1 MNDPSLEPTI
11 SRKVLT
17 TAQEQAVALTHKVL
31 SDFGAGKIRSL
42 ADIEDKYGIPCGDFA
57 RSSKEQPFPFQ
68 SSLLFSKYLTDYVS
82 NTRQRLIA
90 QQHLSSTGATKKL
103 KLKLADEKDCEP
115 FFNNPRLKLYREQQ
129 PVYEAIIEAQ
139 FLSPTPYRGVLQNGG
154 TGSGKTILAAKIID
168 RIIKENWHKPAGLP
182 IDLPFPIVW
191 FTVKNV
197 VNQTKRKLEDAGLG
211 AYLDKT
217 IYVYPYSYLTA
228 QGNGVL
234 LDITQEEDL
243 TQMSADGSP
252 VYYTKYTWRASALSA
267 YYIFDECHS
276 LAKPTSGRTKAIKSL
291 FECATN
297 YTFINSRFLWMS
309 ATAVERINDIEMF
322 VCSADIDY
330 NGQRITFANFRQ
342 SFAMQMALDG
352 RPDLPNVAA
361 TQRLFKAIGH
371 RVFEIPYFPWPFKA
385 INACRFYKFRT
396 DNHRQQ
402 YLNATDEYLERVEK
416 MGRNAP
422 NERAL
427 KYIFLLQ
434 LRKKVEPI
442 RAEQIADDMHRD
454 VQNGKTP
461 VMGTAFTGS
470 IIRAV
475 FHLCDKY
482 NYTRDDFSIIW
493 GGRANIKPDRILTTE
508 DLLQIVAEVAQ
519 SDDGMSREMR
529 KLIDLNLAWQEDRLL
544 FQDESAE
551 AQDER
556 YQRLKDL
563 RLIGLQNPTKR
574 QQEIDNLMSG
584 RSKFGFFTGQSGGTG
599 LSLEHHS
606 PNIPGPRVLY
616 ATPIY
621 SGKEFIQI
629 FGRCPRRNSISDTY
643 QYVCLMD
650 NTVESEH
657 VAPILDRKL
666 QCIQE
671 VGSRKLDLAEIL
683 MNLTADQLKA
693 NILNN
698 EKKIRTLEEAAAQ
711 AHEDERTQLHT
722 TEVDE
727 DADDNDEEK
736 D

>member
-1 MNDPSLEPTI
+1 MNESTASEPTI
-11 SRKVLT
+11 SKKVLT
-17 TAQEQAVALTHKVL
+17 TAQEQAVTLTHKVL
-31 SDFGAGKIRSL
+31 SDFGAGKVKSL
-42 ADIEDKYGIPCGDFA
+42 ADIEDKYGIPCGNFP
-57 RSSKEQPFPFQ
+57 REVKEQPFPFP
-68 SSLLFSKYLTDYVS
+68 SSLLFQKYLVEYIT

-90 QQHLSSTGATKKL
+90 QQHLQTSGATKKL
-103 KLKLADEKDCEP
+103 RLKLADEKDCES
-115 FFNNPRLKLYREQQ
+115 FVNNPKLKLYREQQ
-129 PVYEAIIEAQ
+129 PVYEAIIDAQ
-139 FLSPTPYRGVLQNGG
+139 FLSSTPYRGVLQNGG

-168 RIIKENWHKPAGLP
+168 RIIAENWHKPAGLP

-191 FTVKNV
+191 FTVKNAV
-197 VNQTKRKLEDAGLG
+197 EQTRRALEKAGLG

-243 TQMSADGSP
+243 TQMSSDGSP

-276 LAKPTSGRTKAIKSL
+276 LAKPTSGRTKAIRAL
-291 FECATN
+291 FEMAAN
-297 YTFINSRFLWMS
+297 YPLINCRFLWMS

-322 VCSADIDY
+322 VCSSDIDY

-361 TQRLFKAIGH
+361 TARLFKAIGH

-385 INACRFYKFRT
+385 INACRFYRFKT
-396 DNHRQQ
+396 DAHRQQ

-454 VQNGKTP
+454 FQQGKTP

-482 NYTRDDFSIIW
+482 GYTRDDFSIIW
-493 GGRANIKPDRILTTE
+493 GGRANIKPEKLLTTE
-508 DLLQIVAEVAQ
+508 DLLNIVAEAAQ
-519 SDDGMSREMR
+519 SEDGMSREMK

-544 FQDESAE
+544 FQDESSA

-556 YQRLKDL
+556 YQRLIDL
-563 RLIGLQNPTKR
+563 KLIGLQNPARR
-574 QQEIDNLMSG
+574 QIEIDNLMSG

-599 LSLEHHS
+599 LSLEHHTIS
-606 PNIPGPRVLY
+606 IKGPRVLY

-683 MNLTADQLKA
+683 MNLSADQLKA
-693 NILNN
+693 KILNN
-698 EKKIRTLEEAAAQ
+698 DKKIRSIEEAAAQ

-722 TEVDE
+722 TEVGE
-727 DADDNDEEK
+727 DDEEDDDK
-736 D
+736 